1 MMQLFV
7 IVRLPQEFHLYYL
20 LSVAYVIYIIH
31 FCIVE
36 FLYVF
41 IAIRDMKANAVFNLI
56 FANYWTRYSLY
67 ASELSKAN
75 TVFKVVFSS
84 NFLIKKSTS
93 HLTKSGQSDWVI
105 RV

>member
-1 MMQLFV
+1 M
-7 IVRLPQEFHLYYL
+7 
-20 LSVAYVIYIIH
+20 LSVSVANVMHIIH

-41 IAIRDMKANAVFNLI
+41 ILIRDLKANAVFNLI
-56 FANYWTRYSLY
+56 SANYWTRYSLY
-67 ASELSKAN
+67 TSELSKAN
-75 TVFKVVFSS
+75 AVFKSVFSKQC
-84 NFLIKKSTS
+84 LIKNSTS